1 MISTRCLK
9 FLNVLDITIIKYY
22 SICKFLH
29 SIGILVKILNSAL
42 RAVMYFNKESIYLY
56 LSVYQKKLQ
65 KVQRATSM
73 HVMSITT
80 SDTQGK

>member
-1 MISTRCLK
+1 M
-9 FLNVLDITIIKYY
+9 
-22 SICKFLH
+22 
-29 SIGILVKILNSAL
+29 KILNSAL